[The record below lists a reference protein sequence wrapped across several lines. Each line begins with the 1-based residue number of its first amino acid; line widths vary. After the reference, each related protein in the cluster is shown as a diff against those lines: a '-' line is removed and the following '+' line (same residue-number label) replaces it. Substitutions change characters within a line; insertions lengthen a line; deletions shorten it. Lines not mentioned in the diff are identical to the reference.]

1 MKSHKKFYVQ
11 VSLQFCCLRK
21 KSFDN
26 KTHRKN
32 LEKWDKNEKGIE
44 GDKSAKEWP
53 ELWIVSMAIWE
64 NNVVARHTRKHLKEK
79 EPFVRKR
86 HSIICYKHIKF
97 RFLLII
103 LWSYHFL
110 KVAMPNRTHVAAC
123 CIYLSRRAYVCI
135 CKLQQH
141 NRKWP
146 KPCLLIAFHL
156 ILNGFERMHA
166 IYDDNCFGRL
176 AALQPVLIL
185 YTGVCTYICCFFF
198 ALSFFFISFCMF
210 LFTVTCD

>member
-1 MKSHKKFYVQ
+1 MAR
-11 VSLQFCCLRK
+11 SLN
-21 KSFDN
+21 SFN
-26 KTHRKN
+26 G
-32 LEKWDKNEKGIE
+32 E
-44 GDKSAKEWP
+44 
-53 ELWIVSMAIWE
+53 E
-64 NNVVARHTRKHLKEK
+64 NNVVAHHTRKHLKEK

-123 CIYLSRRAYVCI
+123 CICLSRRANVCI

-166 IYDDNCFGRL
+166 IYDDNCFGRH

-185 YTGVCTYICCFFF
+185 HRCVLYICWFFSLC
-198 ALSFFFISFCMF
+198 LSFSF
-210 LFTVTCD
+210 LFVRFYSRLHATSAMKYRTISNKKHT